1 MVRRKLRFFLRLG
14 VFRPAKPEWAGQTC
28 APELVPTGC
37 ECLMGKGAVWEERVG
52 PGPDGEGGRRGSPV
66 WGAALLQSR
75 VKAWSEMEPTLAPVS
90 SIASSPTGL
99 SRECMCGR
107 QLDLHW
113 GWTDDAFLG

>member
-52 PGPDGEGGRRGSPV
+52 PGPDGEGGRSCLLHSFLSHGAQQGVYV
-66 WGAALLQSR
+66 WEA
-75 VKAWSEMEPTLAPVS
+75 T
-90 SIASSPTGL
+90 
-99 SRECMCGR
+99 
-107 QLDLHW
+107 
-113 GWTDDAFLG
+113 